1 MFVVSFLCLFLYIVY
16 ISCNQM
22 NIKFSGS
29 FSAQLPCMFCFVQ
42 TYKKL
47 DQNKKAEELDKM
59 KAKYGLST
67 PEAGGKK

>member
-1 MFVVSFLCLFLYIVY
+1 LLV
-16 ISCNQM
+16 
-22 NIKFSGS
+22 
-29 FSAQLPCMFCFVQ
+29 FVQ

-67 PEAGGKK
+67 PETGKKWQLHWHSDCWCL

>member
-1 MFVVSFLCLFLYIVY
+1 MNVSFFT
-16 ISCNQM
+16 
-22 NIKFSGS
+22 
-29 FSAQLPCMFCFVQ
+29 CFVQ

-67 PEAGGKK
+67 PETGKK